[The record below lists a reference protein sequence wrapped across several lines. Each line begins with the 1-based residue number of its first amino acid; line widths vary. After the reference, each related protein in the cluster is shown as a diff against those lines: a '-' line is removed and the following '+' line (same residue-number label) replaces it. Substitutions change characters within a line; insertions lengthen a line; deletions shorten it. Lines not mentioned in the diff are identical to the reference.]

1 MMECSADSAAA
12 LDANNPGVSASMGG
26 SHGVHPTFHSRVSPE
41 GTEMAGNLEFPA
53 LGPTQAL
60 SLKN

>member
-53 LGPTQAL
+53 LGPT
-60 SLKN
+60 